1 MYIKPLVEIAAF
13 QLNERLDKQQWPSDF
28 LAKELEKLPA
38 NLKDCLRKLYLKHRR
53 LPQDAAKVNV
63 YLPKLLH
70 EKVLELD
77 LGEVQLMPDLSW
89 LSKCSRLRMLSLQK
103 SFSTHAS
110 ESYNVH
116 EVLKKLSHLEVLHLQ
131 YTGDTITDETI
142 ASMSLNCPR
151 LRELD
156 LGHCIAITDIG
167 FENLRYSTIFTVIAY
182 ALVFLRQGRRNLV
195 GGMGLSFWRY

>member
-13 QLNERLDKQQWPSDF
+13 QLNDRLDQQQWPSDF

-110 ESYNVH
+110 ESCNVH
-116 EVLKKLSHLEVLHLQ
+116 EVLKNLSHLEVLHLQ

-167 FENLRYSTIFTVIAY
+167 FENLRYSTYHF
-182 ALVFLRQGRRNLV
+182 
-195 GGMGLSFWRY
+195 